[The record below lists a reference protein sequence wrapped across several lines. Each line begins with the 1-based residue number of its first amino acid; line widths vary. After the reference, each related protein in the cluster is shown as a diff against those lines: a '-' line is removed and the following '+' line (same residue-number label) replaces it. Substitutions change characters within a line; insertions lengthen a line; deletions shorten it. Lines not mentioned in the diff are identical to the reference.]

1 MRITFNNQT
10 GFPLSEVYWTIIGQ
24 NQNNQFAHITVDE
37 NGNGSL
43 VPMSTSDN
51 NPDGYADYSY
61 PLSQCSAISLP
72 KNLYINSA
80 RIYLSIGS
88 YLPIQVQSGGYAPPS
103 ITNPGIDG
111 YDTIFD
117 FCEFA
122 FIPGPGGS
130 VYNQLNFNTGS
141 VDFISVPILANL
153 SGGNLTTGLT
163 VGYSATRS
171 AIFNAIAACKDPN
184 FKGLIIQDT
193 SNTYSTDLR
202 VISPADVFSGI
213 VTDPVLQYFK
223 TFFDAYIQALWTQ
236 YSSKALILDISG
248 SIYTGQ
254 VDGANNFNFTDNTGA
269 TVCTIP
275 GLGSGSTNP
284 PAITSLDVLGCRNSM
299 AFGNATQLNIQKYIA
314 AAINR
319 TVMDTLPNNQMGDS
333 WCNLATQY
341 YTNLNAP
348 VHYYAQILHHNSLVI
363 NGVQACYAFSYDDVC
378 EQSSSIVGQ
387 DTDGSLA
394 LSLTL
399 PAW

>member
-10 GFPLSEVYWTIIGQ
+10 GFPSSEVYWTIIGK
-24 NQNNQFAHITVDE
+24 NQNAQFAHITVDG

-43 VPMSTSDN
+43 IPMKTSDN
-51 NPDGYADYSY
+51 TQNGYADYSY
-61 PLSQCSAISLP
+61 PLSQCGAVNLP
-72 KNLYINSA
+72 KNLYIDSA
-80 RIYLSIGS
+80 RIYLSIGG
-88 YLPIQVQSGGYAPPS
+88 YLPIQVQSDGYAPPS
-103 ITNPGIDG
+103 ITNPGVAG
-111 YDTIFD
+111 YNLIYD

-122 FIPGPGGS
+122 FKPGSDGS
-130 VYNQLNFNTGS
+130 VYNQLNFNTSS

-153 SGGNLTTGLT
+153 SGGNLSKTLT
-163 VGYSATRS
+163 VGYNATRS
-171 AIFNAIAACKDPN
+171 AIFNAISDCKDSN
-184 FKGLIIQDT
+184 FKGLIIQDP
-193 SNTYSTDLR
+193 SNTYSTNLR
-202 VISPADVFSGI
+202 TISPANVFSGI
-213 VTDPVLQYFK
+213 VSNPVLQYFT
-223 TFFDAYIQALWTQ
+223 TFFDAYIQALWAQ
-236 YSSKALILDISG
+236 YKSQTLTIQIG
-248 SIYTGQ
+248 SAIYNGK
-254 VDGANNFNFTDNTGA
+254 VDNDNNFNFTDSTGK

-299 AFGNATQLNIQKYIA
+299 AFGDATQLNIQKYIA

-341 YTNLNAP
+341 YTNPNAP
-348 VHYYAQILHHNSLVI
+348 VHYYAQILHNNSLVL

-378 EQSSSIVGQ
+378 EQSSSVVGQ
-387 DTDGSLA
+387 DTDGSLS